1 MGCRFSRAGGGG
13 GEPREKTDSGD
24 TCESGKGSEPPMA
37 L

>member
-1 MGCRFSRAGGGG
+1 MGCRFSRADG
-13 GEPREKTDSGD
+13 GEPREKADSGD